1 MITISQYFLKPF
13 FNERCGD
20 FMKTEQGTVT
30 AILQDNLA
38 EVKVGRHSDCMAC
51 GACPGAENIVVTA
64 INELHAKVGQRVEF
78 EVREVNIVIGAF
90 VCFIMP
96 LIVAAIGVFVG
107 RWVSTP
113 LGFDIVQSEIVG
125 GIAAFLIAL
134 VGVKLFDR
142 SLSNK
147 ENAKPKIIS
156 IL

>member
-1 MITISQYFLKPF
+1 
-13 FNERCGD
+13 
-20 FMKTEQGTVT
+20 MKLEQGTIT
-30 AILQDNLA
+30 AILGDGLA

-64 INELHAKVGQRVEF
+64 INTVNAEVGQRVEF

-96 LIVAAIGVFVG
+96 LIVAAIGVFIG

-113 LGFDIVQSEIVG
+113 MGYDIVQSEIIG
-125 GIAAFLIAL
+125 GIVAFLIAL

-142 SLSNK
+142 SLSSK
-147 ENAKPKIIS
+147 ENSKPKIVS
-156 IL
+156 II